1 MLAAVSTAFQIQTNP
16 YSQHIPCPS
25 RPRLRIK
32 VAMNRRTLLHSSAS
46 LLAATAL
53 SRIASAQEP
62 ALSSPASSSPAL
74 NDHALI
80 PRTNWSKNFHFSTDK
95 VYAPTTRED
104 VQAIVRA
111 NPYIKGLGS
120 RHSFNNAAD
129 STHAQISMRAVK
141 SIQIDAANQ
150 TVTVGAGIAY
160 GELAPV
166 LDKAGFA
173 LHNLASLPHI
183 SVGGTIATATHGSG
197 TGNQN
202 LSTQVRALEI
212 VKADGSVLHLS
223 RDHDGDTFKTAVV
236 HIGALGIVTAVTL
249 DLVPRFDV
257 AQSVYLNLSFDQL
270 EHNLESIM
278 GSAYSVS
285 LFTDWQGNKATQVW
299 IKRKVAPG
307 EAATSPAEL
316 YAKLP
321 EDFYGATL
329 QTKKMHPLLQM
340 PSENTTDQMGSI
352 GPWYA
357 RLPHFKMEFTPSG
370 GEELQTEYFVPR
382 EHAYQAIR
390 AVETLKDQITPHLFI
405 TELRA
410 IKADDLPMSMAYKQD
425 SLAIHFTW
433 KPEETVVRGILPAIE
448 AKLAPFSARP
458 HWGKIFIVDRPT
470 LETRYPRMHDFRTLA
485 KQMDPGGKFQNSFL
499 QRNIFS

>member
-1 MLAAVSTAFQIQTNP
+1 
-16 YSQHIPCPS
+16 
-25 RPRLRIK
+25 
-32 VAMNRRTLLHSSAS
+32 
-46 LLAATAL
+46 
-53 SRIASAQEP
+53 
-62 ALSSPASSSPAL
+62 
-74 NDHALI
+74 
-80 PRTNWSKNFHFSTDK
+80 
-95 VYAPTTRED
+95 
-104 VQAIVRA
+104 
-111 NPYIKGLGS
+111 
-120 RHSFNNAAD
+120 
-129 STHAQISMRAVK
+129 MRAVK
-141 SIQIDAANQ
+141 SIQIDAAHQ

-257 AQSVYLNLSFDQL
+257 AQSVYLDLSFDQL

-307 EAATSPAEL
+307 EAATPPAEL
-316 YAKLP
+316 YSKLP
-321 EDFYGATL
+321 KDFYGATL

-458 HWGKIFIVDRPT
+458 HWAKSSLWTGPPSKAATPACRTSAPLRNRWT
-470 LETRYPRMHDFRTLA
+470 LKANSRTASSSATSSVRETHRRAGRNLTPPCATVEDGAALPWQRCLLCKACVLGWQSGLLYWAGVAQLVEHLICNQRV
-485 KQMDPGGKFQNSFL
+485 GGSNPFVSSSSQSTFQTPQTKWAQVAEWLMAADCKSAT
-499 QRNIFS
+499 QRVTEVRILPCAPHISVVSQ

>member
-1 MLAAVSTAFQIQTNP
+1 
-16 YSQHIPCPS
+16 
-25 RPRLRIK
+25 
-32 VAMNRRTLLHSSAS
+32 MNRRTLLHSSAS

-62 ALSSPASSSPAL
+62 ALPSAAL
-74 NDHALI
+74 NDHAAI

-95 VYAPTTRED
+95 VYAPVTRED

-111 NPYIKGLGS
+111 NPHIKGLGS

-129 STHAQISMRAVK
+129 STHAQVSMRAVK
-141 SIQIDAANQ
+141 AIQIDPSTN

-212 VKADGSVLHLS
+212 VKADGTLLHLS

-278 GSAYSVS
+278 GAAYSVS
-285 LFTDWQGNKATQVW
+285 LFTDWQANKATQVW
-299 IKRKVAPG
+299 IKRKVTPA
-307 EAATSPAEL
+307 EAGTPPAEL

-321 EDFYGATL
+321 KDFYGATL

-357 RLPHFKMEFTPSG
+357 RIPHFKMEFTPSG

-448 AKLAPFSARP
+448 AKLAPFNARP
-458 HWGKIFIVDRPT
+458 HWGKIFILDRPT
-470 LETRYPRMHDFRTLA
+470 LETRYPRINDFRTLA
-485 KQMDPGGKFQNSFL
+485 KQMDPEGKFQNEFL
-499 QRNIFS
+499 HRNIFPA